1 MGVLNL
7 YVAYNFEE
15 ATWVKFK
22 LVGGV
27 GLMLLFVLA
36 QAVFLARHVQEEKP

>member
-1 MGVLNL
+1 
-7 YVAYNFEE
+7 
-15 ATWVKFK
+15 VKFK

-36 QAVFLARHVQEEKP
+36 QAVFLARHVQEEKS